1 MSKVTIIGLDGG
13 TFTVIDYLSTLGR
26 LPNLSKLMQRGGR
39 ATLLST
45 APPVTWP
52 AWSAFHTGT
61 NPGKNGAADLF
72 RFRPGSYQLEPMNGG
87 NLRGASIWSLAG
99 SRDKRVCIY
108 NLPVTYPAAKVNGIL
123 ISGLDAPSFN
133 DQAIYPLEEKE
144 KLLAAVPDFK
154 INFDNEAKYLVNHH
168 QNPVQEW
175 IRQAKTYLDMEIRTI
190 NYLIQR
196 EDWDL
201 FAAVIR
207 STDIFQ
213 HTLWLDAEKVMSGEE
228 VSDDVR
234 VRAAA
239 LFECYETI
247 DRQFGEDAWASQGNL
262 VIMSDHGFG
271 ELRGHVCINRVLAE
285 AGLLS
290 FRSSEAKTGPRKY
303 LTQKLGAHL
312 TANTKHNIKKYL
324 GKAISDGRWR
334 TYVDVLVADI
344 DWSRTKICAIGGF
357 GCLFLNLEGRNP
369 MGTVSAEEQEE
380 VLRQAESALSKLKD
394 PMDGEPLVTR
404 FYRKEEL
411 FSGPLTP
418 EMPDLVVNMRDW
430 SYCPV
435 IGTARELASDKII
448 IPPIEE
454 WKQLAHSGTHRREGI
469 LILHGPQIAAA
480 DLGEVEMVDIAP
492 TVMNILGLPASAE
505 WDGRILEAALSGVE
519 VSKDESRGYDEQI
532 ADARDTAYSEEDEE
546 EVRKRLEDLGYL

>member
-1 MSKVTIIGLDGG
+1 MSKVTVIGLDGG
-13 TFTVIDYLSTLGR
+13 TFTVIDYLTGLGR
-26 LPNLSKLMQRGGR
+26 LPNLSRLMRQGSR

-72 RFRPGSYQLEPMNGG
+72 RFRTGSYQLEPMNGG
-87 NLRGASIWSLAG
+87 NLRGSSIWSLASG
-99 SRDKRVCIY
+99 KDKRVCIY
-108 NLPVTYPAAKVNGIL
+108 NVPVTYPASEVNGIL
-123 ISGLDAPSFN
+123 ISGLDSPSFN
-133 DQAIYPLEEKE
+133 DKAIYPLEEKE
-144 KLLAAVPDFK
+144 KLIAAVPDFK
-154 INFDNEAKYLVNHH
+154 INFDNEARYLVNHH
-168 QNPVQEW
+168 KDPVREW
-175 IRQAKTYLDMEIRTI
+175 IRQAKAYLDMEIRTV
-190 NYLIQR
+190 NYLLQR

-213 HTLWLDAEKVMSGEE
+213 HTLWLDAEKVMNSEE
-228 VSDDVR
+228 VSDEVR
-234 VRAAA
+234 LRADA

-247 DRQFGEDAWASQGNL
+247 DRQFGEDGWASQGNL

-271 ELRGHVCINRVLAE
+271 ELRGHVCLNRVLAE

-290 FRSSEAKTGPRKY
+290 FHSTDAKVKPRKY
-303 LTQKLGAHL
+303 LARKLGAHL
-312 TANTKHNIKKYL
+312 TADTKHKIKKYL
-324 GKAISDGRWR
+324 GKGVSDGRWR
-334 TYVDVLVADI
+334 SYVDVLIADI

-357 GCLFLNLEGRNP
+357 GCLFLNVKGRDP
-369 MGTVSAEEQEE
+369 MGTVSPEEQEE
-380 VLRQAESALSKLKD
+380 VLAQAESALSKLKD
-394 PMDGEPLVTR
+394 PRDGEPLVTR

-411 FSGPLTP
+411 FSGPLMS

-435 IGTARELASDKII
+435 IGTAKELASDEII
-448 IPPIEE
+448 IPPVEE

-480 DLGEVEMVDIAP
+480 DLGEAEMVDVAP

-505 WDGRILEAALSGVE
+505 WDGKVLKQALSGVE
-519 VSKDESRGYDEQI
+519 ASSEEATGYDEQ
-532 ADARDTAYSEEDEE
+532 DAGARERVYSEEDEE